1 MVSRKSASK
10 SSSSRSSGSKSSS
23 SRSSKASSSSS
34 SKKANSKKSD
44 VTISPELFISD
55 RYQKKYEKK
64 VRTGLK
70 GLFKNTAKKVQE
82 TLDNLKDKKAT
93 KKRRSCFS
101 KLCRRKSKD
110 SSSSSVKISDDT
122 MNEINKIPKRAV
134 RMNVTRSAKRNRRA
148 KRRAEKS
155 LKRFASNLNK

>member
-1 MVSRKSASK
+1 
-10 SSSSRSSGSKSSS
+10 
-23 SRSSKASSSSS
+23 
-34 SKKANSKKSD
+34 
-44 VTISPELFISD
+44 
-55 RYQKKYEKK
+55 

-101 KLCRRKSKD
+101 RLCRRKSKD
-110 SSSSSVKISDDT
+110 SSSSVKISDDT
-122 MNEINKIPKRAV
+122 MNKINKIPNRA
-134 RMNVTRSAKRNRRA
+134 TRREVIHGALRNRRA